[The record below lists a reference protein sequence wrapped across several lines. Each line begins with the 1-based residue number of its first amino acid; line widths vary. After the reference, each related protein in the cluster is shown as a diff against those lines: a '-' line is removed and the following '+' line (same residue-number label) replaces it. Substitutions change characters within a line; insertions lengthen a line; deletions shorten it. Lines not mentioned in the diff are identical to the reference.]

1 LVPHATSQHGK
12 TVRTISLRAACGI
25 LHTVKCADFVVIGA
39 GIAGASVAYWLARHA
54 RVVVLEREPQ
64 PGYHSTGRSA
74 ALFMETYGPEQVRA
88 LTRASRRFFEH
99 PPAGFVDHPLLA
111 PRGTL
116 VVATNAQERQLEEY
130 WEETSA
136 SATLTRRLSPLETS
150 SLVPV
155 LRAGEVLGSV
165 YEPHAC
171 DIDVH
176 ALHQGYLRELR
187 RRGGVVHC
195 DAEVTLIEREGR
207 DWRVHTR
214 GAVFAAPVILNA
226 AGAWADAIARMAG
239 VAPIGLEPR
248 RRSAFTFAPPAGV
261 ATAAWPAVMGAEED
275 WYFKPEAGLLLGS
288 PANADPVEPH
298 DVQAE
303 ELDVALAIDRI
314 ESITT
319 LTINRPSRVWAGL
332 RSFVADGS
340 LVGGF
345 DVQTPGFFWVAAQ
358 GGYGIQTSA
367 AMGEACAALARGLSF
382 PQHLA
387 DFGLSAA
394 MLSPSRGL

>member
-1 LVPHATSQHGK
+1 MWPISGRRLRS
-12 TVRTISLRAACGI
+12 SLRVQVVCDACGI
-25 LHTVKCADFVVIGA
+25 LPRVQSADFIVIGA
-39 GIAGASVAYWLARHA
+39 GIAGASVAYWLAREAH
-54 RVVVLEREPQ
+54 VVVLEREPQ

-88 LTRASRRFFEH
+88 LTRASRRFFED
-99 PPAGFVDHPLLA
+99 PPAGFVEHPLLA

-116 VVATNAQERQLEEY
+116 TVATNEQERQLEEY
-130 WEETSA
+130 WEEIGA
-136 SATLTRRLSPLETS
+136 SGTLTQRLNRLDTCA
-150 SLVPV
+150 LIPV
-155 LRAGEVLGSV
+155 LRADRVLGSV
-165 YEPHAC
+165 YEPDAS

-187 RRGGVVHC
+187 RRGGIVRC
-195 DAEVTLIEREGR
+195 DSEVTRIERQGS
-207 DWRVHTR
+207 DWRVHSGDT
-214 GAVFAAPVILNA
+214 VFTAPVLLNA
-226 AGAWADAIARMAG
+226 AGAWADTIARMAG
-239 VAPIGLEPR
+239 VTPIGIEPR

-261 ATAAWPAVMGAEED
+261 ATAAWPAVIGAEEG

-288 PANADPVEPH
+288 PANADPVEPQ
-298 DVQAE
+298 DVQPE

-319 LTINRPSRVWAGL
+319 LTINRPARVWAGL

-345 DVQTPGFFWVAAQ
+345 DVRSPGFFWVAAQ

-367 AMGEACAALARGLSF
+367 AMGEACAALARGLPF

-394 MLSPSRGL
+394 MLSPSRGH

>member
-1 LVPHATSQHGK
+1 
-12 TVRTISLRAACGI
+12 
-25 LHTVKCADFVVIGA
+25 VKSADFVVIGA

-88 LTRASRRFFEH
+88 LTRASRRFFEN
-99 PPAGFVDHPLLA
+99 PPAGFVEQPLLS

-130 WEETSA
+130 WEETRS

-150 SLVPV
+150 TLVPV
-155 LRAGEVLGSV
+155 FRVGEVLGSV

-195 DAEVTLIEREGR
+195 DAEVTLIEREGA
-207 DWRVHTR
+207 DWRVHA
-214 GAVFAAPVILNA
+214 GSAVFAAPVIVNA
-226 AGAWADAIARMAG
+226 AGAWADVIARLAG

-261 ATAAWPAVMGAEED
+261 ATAAWPAVMDAEED
-275 WYFKPEAGLLLGS
+275 WYFKPEAGMLLGS

-319 LTINRPSRVWAGL
+319 LNINRPSRVWAGL
-332 RSFVADGS
+332 RSFVPDGS

-345 DVQTPGFFWVAAQ
+345 DLQTPGFFWVAAQ

-367 AMGEACAALARGLSF
+367 AMGEACAALARGLPF

-394 MLSPSRGL
+394 MLSASRGL

>member
-1 LVPHATSQHGK
+1 VEN
-12 TVRTISLRAACGI
+12 
-25 LHTVKCADFVVIGA
+25 ADFIVIGA
-39 GIAGASVAYWLARHA
+39 GVAGASVAYFLARHA

-88 LTRASRRFFEH
+88 LTRASRRFFET
-99 PPAGFVDHPLLA
+99 PPAGFVEYPLLSR
-111 PRGTL
+111 RGTL
-116 VVATNAQERQLEEY
+116 VVATRAQEAQLGEY
-130 WEETSA
+130 WEEISS
-136 SATLTRRLSPLETS
+136 SATLTRRLNPAETIE
-150 SLVPV
+150 LVPV
-155 LRAGEVLGSV
+155 FRKSEILGSV

-187 RRGGVVHC
+187 RHGGVVHC
-195 DAEVTLIEREGR
+195 DCEVTRLERDGA
-207 DWRVHTR
+207 DGWRVYA
-214 GAVFAAPVILNA
+214 GDKVFVAPVVLNS
-226 AGAWADAIARMAG
+226 AGAWADVVAGMAG

-248 RRSAFTFAPPAGV
+248 RRSAFIFAPPAGV

-275 WYFKPEAGLLLGS
+275 WYFKPEAGMLLGS
-288 PANADPVEPH
+288 PANADPVAPH

-319 LTINRPSRVWAGL
+319 LTVNRPTRVWAGL
-332 RSFVADGS
+332 RSFVSDGA

-345 DVQTPGFFWVAAQ
+345 DPVVPGFFWVAAQ

-367 AMGEACAALARGLSF
+367 AMGEACAALARGLPF
-382 PQHLA
+382 PLHVA
-387 DFGLSAA
+387 DAGLNAE
-394 MLSPSRGL
+394 MLSPARLTK

>member
-1 LVPHATSQHGK
+1 MQST
-12 TVRTISLRAACGI
+12 
-25 LHTVKCADFVVIGA
+25 DFIVIGA

-54 RVVVLEREPQ
+54 RVVVLEREPL

-74 ALFMETYGPEQVRA
+74 ALYMETYGPEQVRA
-88 LTRASRRFFEH
+88 LTRASRRFFEN
-99 PPAGFVDHPLLA
+99 PPAGFVEHPLLA

-116 VVATNAQERQLEEY
+116 TVATNGQERQLEEY
-130 WEETSA
+130 WDEVGT
-136 SATLTRRLSPLETS
+136 SATLTQRLNRLETCA
-150 SLVPV
+150 LIPV
-155 LRAGEVLGSV
+155 LRADRVLGSV

-176 ALHQGYLRELR
+176 ALHQGYLRDLR

-195 DAEVTLIEREGR
+195 DAEVTLIERDGG
-207 DWRVHTR
+207 DWRVHARHGDSIFT
-214 GAVFAAPVILNA
+214 APVVLNA
-226 AGAWADAIARMAG
+226 AGAWADTIARMAG
-239 VAPIGLEPR
+239 VAPIGIEPR
-248 RRSAFTFAPPAGV
+248 RRSAFTFAPPTGV
-261 ATAAWPAVMGAEED
+261 ATATWPAVIGAEED

-288 PANADPVEPH
+288 PANADPVEPQ

-314 ESITT
+314 ESVTT
-319 LTINRPSRVWAGL
+319 LTINRPARVWAGL

-345 DVQTPGFFWVAAQ
+345 DARAPGFFWVAAQ

-367 AMGEACAALARGLSF
+367 AMGEACAALARGLPI

-394 MLSPSRGL
+394 MLSPSRGR

>member
-1 LVPHATSQHGK
+1 VEN
-12 TVRTISLRAACGI
+12 
-25 LHTVKCADFVVIGA
+25 ADFIVIGA
-39 GIAGASVAYWLARHA
+39 GVAGASVAYFLARHA
-54 RVVVLEREPQ
+54 RVVVLEREPH

-88 LTRASRRFFEH
+88 LTRASRRFFEN
-99 PPAGFVDHPLLA
+99 PPAGFVEHPLLSR
-111 PRGTL
+111 RGTL
-116 VVATNAQERQLEEY
+116 VVATKSQEAQLEEY
-130 WEETSA
+130 WQEISS
-136 SATLTRRLSPLETS
+136 SATLTRRMNPVETLD
-150 SLVPV
+150 LVPV
-155 LRAGEVLGSV
+155 FRPDQVFASV

-195 DAEVTLIEREGR
+195 DCEVTRLERDGGG
-207 DWRVHTR
+207 WRVYA
-214 GAVFAAPVILNA
+214 GDEVFAAPVILNA
-226 AGAWADAIARMAG
+226 AGAWADVVAGLAG

-248 RRSAFTFAPPAGV
+248 RRSAFIFAPPKDV
-261 ATAAWPAVMGAEED
+261 ATASWPAVMGAEED
-275 WYFKPEAGLLLGS
+275 WYFKPEAGMLLGS
-288 PANADPVEPH
+288 PANADPVDPH

-319 LTINRPSRVWAGL
+319 LSINRPSRVWAGL
-332 RSFVADGS
+332 RSFVSDGA

-345 DVQTPGFFWVAAQ
+345 DPGAPGFFWVAAQ

-367 AMGEACAALARGLSF
+367 AMGEACASLARGQPF
-382 PQHLA
+382 PQHVA
-387 DFGLSAA
+387 DAGLSAE
-394 MLSPSRGL
+394 MLSPARLVK

>member
-1 LVPHATSQHGK
+1 LVPHATSQHGE
-12 TVRTISLRAACGI
+12 TVRTISFRTACGI
-25 LHTVKCADFVVIGA
+25 LHTVKSADFVVIGA

-88 LTRASRRFFEH
+88 LTRASRRFFEN
-99 PPAGFVDHPLLA
+99 PPAGFVEHPLLA

-116 VVATNAQERQLEEY
+116 VVATHAQERQLEEY
-130 WEETSA
+130 WEESSA
-136 SATLTRRLSPLETS
+136 SATLTRRLSPRETS

-155 LRAGEVLGSV
+155 FRAGEVLGSV

-207 DWRVHTR
+207 DWRVHT
-214 GAVFAAPVILNA
+214 GSEVFAAPVIVNA
-226 AGAWADAIARMAG
+226 AGAWADAIARMAC

-261 ATAAWPAVMGAEED
+261 ATATWPAVMDAAED

-345 DVQTPGFFWVAAQ
+345 DVRTPGFFWVAAQ

-367 AMGEACAALARGLSF
+367 AMGEACAALARGLSI